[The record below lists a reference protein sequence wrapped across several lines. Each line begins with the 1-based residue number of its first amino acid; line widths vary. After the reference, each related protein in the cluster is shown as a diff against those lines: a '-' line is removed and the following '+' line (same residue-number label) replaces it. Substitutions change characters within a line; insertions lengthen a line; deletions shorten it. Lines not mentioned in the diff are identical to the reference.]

1 MRIEI
6 QRYMHKNIRNCCN
19 SPSLDSC
26 SHLDLS
32 CYFWSFLSAVA
43 RAAQMDAGSHAD
55 SLQTAR
61 RQMAAA
67 LRADRA
73 AMQAAIAASERRRHH
88 ARRQVL
94 LLRAKLR
101 HLTSRRNSAAYFEEE
116 NDNDGTGHQHDEGH
130 YGADEQDE
138 ADALTADDFDS
149 DLRPTMPAAQI
160 ARQDAAL
167 AAADAA
173 DLRRLLI
180 DARAQAHRALAEC
193 AQLRTDRIA
202 LAQQAAAA
210 AAQCRALRDEC
221 ACVRAEAAELRVE
234 YDARRLADRLNEAQQ
249 SLAIAQRAQVR
260 VCV

>member
-1 MRIEI
+1 
-6 QRYMHKNIRNCCN
+6 
-19 SPSLDSC
+19 
-26 SHLDLS
+26 
-32 CYFWSFLSAVA
+32 
-43 RAAQMDAGSHAD
+43 MDAGSHAD
-55 SLQTAR
+55 ALQTAR

-73 AMQAAIAASERRRHH
+73 AIQAAIAASERRRHH

-101 HLTSRRNSAAYFEEE
+101 HLTSRRNSAAFYDE
-116 NDNDGTGHQHDEGH
+116 NDVDGTWHEHDEGH
-130 YGADEQDE
+130 YGADEEGE

-193 AQLRTDRIA
+193 AQLRTDRMA